1 MTRGDAIQVRA
12 TNNVYTA
19 LAGIACLVVV
29 IGLIALFVQA
39 NSVFGDGLF
48 LTSGQTSTR

>member
-1 MTRGDAIQVRA
+1 MTRGDAIQVRP

-19 LAGIACLVVV
+19 LTGVACLVVLL
-29 IGLIALFVQA
+29 GLIALFVQA

-48 LTSGQTSTR
+48 FQSSSAGAR